1 MGVKSGLGQNFG
13 LLAKAA
19 DPVAM
24 VAARR
29 PAAMVVR
36 KDTLEISYKPG
47 KLGEATDYLAINN
60 NIGNRGPGVNLSIN
74 FCELDALVVQELLGF
89 NTPGAGG

>member
-1 MGVKSGLGQNFG
+1 MAQNFG

-29 PAAMVVR
+29 PAAMVDL
-36 KDTLEISYKPG
+36 KDTLKISYKPG
-47 KLGEATDYLAINN
+47 KLGEATDYLAINH
-60 NIGNRGPGVNLSIN
+60 NIGNCRPGVNLSVN
-74 FCELDALVVQELLGF
+74 FCKLDTFVV
-89 NTPGAGG
+89 